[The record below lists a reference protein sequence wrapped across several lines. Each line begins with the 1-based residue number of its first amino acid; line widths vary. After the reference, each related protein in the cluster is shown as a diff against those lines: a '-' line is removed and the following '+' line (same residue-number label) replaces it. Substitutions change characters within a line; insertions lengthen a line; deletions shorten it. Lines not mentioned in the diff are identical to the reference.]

1 MVPALSSMSFMSSL
15 PFSRPFV
22 RKAYRLYVS
31 PRRRRRTHR
40 SGRRRPPRALRR
52 GRRRATARAPAW
64 LAAALVE
71 LARADRAARGALP
84 RDLPGHTRDGV
95 DRRATRRL
103 PPPHADARPARPA
116 RRAGPRSRA
125 ARRPRLGLPDRLLGV
140 LHGAAAVR
148 ALRAEGRHHALDRDR
163 RAAAALPA
171 PVAHRPARIAG
182 RAAAGARR
190 GAQPAARLA
199 QAWRLQRRGD
209 RGLHGAASP
218 SLGGGGHA
226 RARPPAR

>member
-31 PRRRRRTHR
+31 PRRWRRAHR

-52 GRRRATARAPAW
+52 GGRGAAPRAPAR

-103 PPPHADARPARPA
+103 PPPHADARSARPA
-116 RRAGPRSRA
+116 RRAGPRARA
-125 ARRPRLGLPDRLLGV
+125 ARRPRLGLPDRLLGP
-140 LHGAAAVR
+140 LHAAAAIR
-148 ALRAEGRHHALDRDR
+148 ALRPDGRGHAVGRHR
-163 RAAAALPA
+163 RAAAPLPA
-171 PVAHRPARIAG
+171 ALAHRRPREPARAAP
-182 RAAAGARR
+182 RARG
-190 GAQPAARLA
+190 GAQPPACLA
-199 QAWRLQRRGD
+199 E
-209 RGLHGAASP
+209 
-218 SLGGGGHA
+218 GG
-226 RARPPAR
+226 